1 MTFSIRGRLLW
12 SLLFAIAVLG
22 ASASVVTYQRA
33 TSDINELF
41 DHEMKQMTYALGMH
55 ISAHPELAQEPLL
68 REDHD
73 FLTQVWGPKG
83 ELLASSHGHRGPDQL
98 LSPGFSEVAGSGE
111 RWRTYTARAG
121 EYTLQVAQ
129 PVAYRQQKAA
139 KIAFNAVVPVAA
151 IVPIG
156 GLIIWL
162 GIGYGLRPLRHI
174 TREVQTR
181 DPKSLAPITLGTL
194 PSEVAPLVRSLNALM
209 ARLDHALQLERQ
221 FIADASHELRTPAT
235 ALGLQLDLLE
245 SARTP
250 AEHDESI
257 RDIRQGIERMEHLI
271 EQILTLA
278 RLDPDIAA
286 NIESIDLAPFL
297 EETHSDFL
305 HLAVS
310 KSIDFGLSID
320 ARPTIRG
327 EVPSLRALVRNLLD
341 NALRYTP
348 EGGRVSIA
356 LEHADGKAAIKITDS
371 GPGIPEPLR
380 EQVFERFFR
389 AHAEGNDSGTGLG
402 LAIAKRAAER
412 LSVRVQLQDG
422 PRGDGLTALVEFPIH
437 VAAER
442 RVDAKI
448 HGGVI

>member
-1 MTFSIRGRLLW
+1 MKFSIRGRLFW
-12 SLLFAIAVLG
+12 SLLLAIVVLG
-22 ASASVVTYQRA
+22 TSASVVTYQRA
-33 TSDINELF
+33 ESDVNELF
-41 DHEMKQMTYALGMH
+41 DNEMKQMTHALGMH

-68 REDHD
+68 QEENHL
-73 FLTQVWGPKG
+73 LTQVWGPKG
-83 ELLASSHGHRGPDQL
+83 ELLASSHGHRGPKQL
-98 LSPGFSEVAGSGE
+98 LAPGFSEVTGSGE

-181 DPKSLAPITLGTL
+181 DPKSLAPITLGAL
-194 PSEVAPLVRSLNALM
+194 PSEVAPLVRSLNELM
-209 ARLDHALQLERQ
+209 ARVDHALELERQ
-221 FIADASHELRTPAT
+221 FIADASHELRTPVT

-245 SARTP
+245 SARTA
-250 AEHDESI
+250 AEREESI
-257 RDIRQGIERMEHLI
+257 RDVRQGIRRMEHLI

-286 NIESIDLAPFL
+286 NIENIDLARFL

-305 HLAVS
+305 HVAAL
-310 KSIDFGLSID
+310 KSINFRLSIH
-320 ARPTIRG
+320 ARPNIRG
-327 EVPSLRALVRNLLD
+327 EVPSLRALVHSLMD

-348 EGGRVSIA
+348 EGGEVSIA
-356 LEHADGKAAIKITDS
+356 LETAGSKAAIIITDS

-380 EQVFERFFR
+380 DQVFERFFR
-389 AHAEGNDSGTGLG
+389 AHADGNDNGTGLG

-412 LSVRVQLQDG
+412 LNVRVQLQDR
-422 PRGDGLTALVEFPIH
+422 PHGDGLIALVEFPVH
-437 VAAER
+437 VAA
-442 RVDAKI
+442 
-448 HGGVI
+448 